1 MLVVSRFFLTIKKK
15 VVFLQKIFLVMR
27 KEIGKWFMDIAKYVA
42 TAVLISSFLGGFE
55 QKWIMYSVGT
65 MAVILSFFIG
75 LYFIKD
81 KKNND
86 KK

>member
-1 MLVVSRFFLTIKKK
+1 MK
-15 VVFLQKIFLVMR
+15 

-55 QKWIMYSVGT
+55 QKWIMYVVGIVT
-65 MAVILSFFIG
+65 VVFSLSIG

-81 KKNND
+81 KK
-86 KK
+86 K